1 MKVKY
6 QDLIEQSFDFPTEE
20 FEVEEGELLYYDIPL
35 MDLVKQYGT
44 PLKFTYLPKI
54 TENIQKARVWFNV
67 AITKADY
74 QGKYV
79 QCYCTKSSHFQ

>member
-44 PLKFTYLPKI
+44 PLKFT
-54 TENIQKARVWFNV
+54 
-67 AITKADY
+67 
-74 QGKYV
+74 
-79 QCYCTKSSHFQ
+79 

>member
-6 QDLIEQSFDFPTEE
+6 QDLIEQSFDFPTED

-74 QGKYV
+74 QGKNV
-79 QCYCTKSSHFQ
+79 Q